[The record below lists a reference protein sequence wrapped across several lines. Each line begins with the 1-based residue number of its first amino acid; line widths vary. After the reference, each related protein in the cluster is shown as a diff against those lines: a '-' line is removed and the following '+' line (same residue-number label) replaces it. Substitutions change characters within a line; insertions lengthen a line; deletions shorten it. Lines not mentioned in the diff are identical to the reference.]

1 MIRFKPRSVRV
12 RLTLWHVGVILL
24 VLAVYASA
32 IYSFVR
38 NNSSRLLDE
47 RLHDDFDWASDMLAQ
62 RPDGSIAP
70 YDETGEG
77 DSPWLQVWSL
87 DGNLLY
93 DTPEARRNPVP
104 NGDKL
109 AVAAREE
116 DRIITVPEVS
126 PPYRVM
132 SGGARIGGRPVLVQV
147 ARSEGAV
154 AQNLNQL
161 IYILFLGLPFAVALA
176 GVGGYL
182 LARRA
187 LAPIDRMAERARSIN
202 AERLNDRLPVD
213 NPDDELGRLAAV
225 FNETLTRLESSFEQM
240 RRFTSDASHELRT
253 PLTAIRS
260 VGEVGLRGRRDE
272 NAYREIIG
280 SMLEEVDRLALL
292 VDRLLTLSRT
302 DTGKANLSIDVVEI
316 RQLAD
321 EVAEQLGVLAE
332 EKNQSLTVQS
342 EQVPRWVGDRMVLR
356 QAMLNLLDNAI
367 KYTPVGGVITVRVT
381 GSSTA
386 TMIDVIDSG
395 PGIPPDLQSRIFDRF
410 YRVDASRSRE
420 HGGTGL
426 GLAISKRAVEVNG
439 GRLTLEPA
447 SSGSCFRITLPRTE
461 QPSLD
466 DNIPQTVGAVYDRA
480 LFSESTKGA
489 RS

>member
-12 RLTLWHVGVILL
+12 RLTLWHIGVILL
-24 VLAVYASA
+24 VLAVYAGGV
-32 IYSFVR
+32 YSFVR

-87 DGNLLY
+87 DGHLLY

-104 NGDKL
+104 GGAKL
-109 AVAAREE
+109 AVAAKEE
-116 DRIITVPEVS
+116 DRIVTIPEVN

-147 ARSEGAV
+147 ARSEGPI
-154 AQNLNQL
+154 AQNLTQL
-161 IYILFLGLPFAVALA
+161 IYILFLGLPGAMAIA
-176 GVGGYL
+176 GVGGYV

-213 NPDDELGRLAAV
+213 NPDDELGRLAIV
-225 FNETLTRLESSFEQM
+225 FNDTLTRLESSFQQM
-240 RRFTSDASHELRT
+240 RRFTADASHELRT

-272 NAYREIIG
+272 TAYREIIG

-292 VDRLLTLSRT
+292 VDRLLMLSRA
-302 DTGKANLSIDVVEI
+302 DTEKPNLSIDVVDI
-316 RQLAD
+316 PQLAG
-321 EVAEQLGVLAE
+321 EVAEQLGVLTE
-332 EKNQSLTVQS
+332 EKNQSLNVS
-342 EQVPRWVGDRMVLR
+342 CDAVSRWVGDRMVLR
-356 QAMLNLLDNAI
+356 QAMLNLVDNAI
-367 KYTPVGGVITVRVT
+367 KYTPVGGRIDVRVSQT
-381 GSSTA
+381 TEGIV
-386 TMIDVIDSG
+386 IDVVDSG
-395 PGIPPDLQSRIFDRF
+395 PGIPAELRSRIFDRF
-410 YRVDASRSRE
+410 YRVDKARSRE
-420 HGGTGL
+420 NGGTGL
-426 GLAISKRAVEVNG
+426 GLAISKWAVEVNG

-447 SSGSCFRITLPRTE
+447 DAGSCFRITLPQTATE
-461 QPSLD
+461 EVVL
-466 DNIPQTVGAVYDRA
+466 N
-480 LFSESTKGA
+480 
-489 RS
+489 

>member
-1 MIRFKPRSVRV
+1 MIRVTPKSVRV
-12 RLTLWHVGVILL
+12 RLTLWHITVM
-24 VLAVYASA
+24 LAVLGVYAA
-32 IYSFVR
+32 GVYTFVR

-62 RPDGSIAP
+62 RPDGTIAP

-87 DGNLLY
+87 QGQLLY

-104 NGDKL
+104 QSNQL
-109 AVAAREE
+109 AVAAKEV
-116 DRIITVPEVS
+116 DRVVTVPEVS

-147 ARSEGAV
+147 ARSEGPI

-161 IYILFLGLPFAVALA
+161 IYILFLGLPGAVAIA
-176 GVGGYL
+176 GLGGYL

-187 LAPIDRMAERARSIN
+187 LAPIERMSARARSIN

-213 NPDDELGRLAAV
+213 NPDDELGRLATV
-225 FNETLTRLESSFEQM
+225 FNDTLTRLESSFQQM
-240 RRFTSDASHELRT
+240 RRFTADASHELRT

-272 NAYREIIG
+272 TAYREIIG

-292 VDRLLTLSRT
+292 VDRLLMLSRA
-302 DTGKANLSIDVVEI
+302 DTGRTNLSMDVVDIPE
-316 RQLAD
+316 LAS
-321 EVAEQLGVLAE
+321 EVAEQLNVLAE
-332 EKNQSLTVQS
+332 EKSQSVRVRCDS
-342 EQVPRWVGDRMVLR
+342 VPLWFGDRMVLR

-367 KYTPVGGVITVRVT
+367 KYTPEGGTIEVHV
-381 GSSTA
+381 SQEPMA
-386 TMIDVIDSG
+386 TTIDVVDSG
-395 PGIPPDLQSRIFDRF
+395 PGIPFELQPRIFDRF
-410 YRVDASRSRE
+410 YRVDKSRSRE
-420 HGGTGL
+420 NGGGTGL
-426 GLAISKRAVEVNG
+426 GLAIAKWAVEVNG

-447 SSGSCFRITLPRTE
+447 PSGSRFRISLPE
-461 QPSLD
+461 
-466 DNIPQTVGAVYDRA
+466 TVPNEVTADCSGA
-480 LFSESTKGA
+480 L
-489 RS
+489 